1 MAKTLPYAQDKKV
14 TAFEVFKRDLN
25 NYGVSES
32 NKFEIKINPPYA
44 RLGGSS
50 LQGVA
55 ELESIALR
63 AESVNLA
70 GRNISTFDDTNIY
83 GPIRQIPDGITYA
96 EDINITFIMNTDAR
110 ERTYFERWQELVFDH
125 QNWNLRYYSDY
136 IGSLEIYLLDRQFK
150 RGYGIK
156 CEEVYPKT
164 IGAID
169 LSHGNANTIGK
180 VTVNFAFRYWNPIYP
195 GFAEF
200 RAAPRADDQ
209 PQPVPVQPKNNTV
222 KRRTINTMRV
232 VNGVQTNSTQKMI
245 SRDGGATWQP
255 E

>member
-1 MAKTLPYAQDKKV
+1 MPKV

-25 NYGVSES
+25 KYGVSES
-32 NKFEIKINPPYA
+32 NKFEIKINPPL
-44 RLGGSS
+44 RHELWSS
-50 LQGVA
+50 EFTHL
-55 ELESIALR
+55 ERESIALR

-96 EDINITFIMNTDAR
+96 EDINITFIMNTNAR
-110 ERTYFERWQELVFDH
+110 ERTYFERWQELVFEH
-125 QNWNLRYYSDY
+125 ENWNLHYYSEY
-136 IGSLEIYLLDRQFK
+136 IGSLEIYLLDRQFR

-180 VTVNFAFRYWNPIYP
+180 VTVNFAFRYWNPIYSGVDISDPTEESPDEFGHIYPLEKPPAQSKKP
-195 GFAEF
+195 GVV
-200 RAAPRADDQ
+200 RKHR
-209 PQPVPVQPKNNTV
+209 TI
-222 KRRTINTMRV
+222 RRTHVDTHGN
-232 VNGVQTNSTQKMI
+232 QTYSI
-245 SRDGGATWQP
+245 SHDGGATWQP

>member
-1 MAKTLPYAQDKKV
+1 MPKV

-25 NYGVSES
+25 NYGISES
-32 NKFEIKINPPYA
+32 NKFEIKINPPLLHEIWSDGPPYVE
-44 RLGGSS
+44 R
-50 LQGVA
+50 
-55 ELESIALR
+55 ESIALR

-83 GPIRQIPDGITYA
+83 GPVRQIPDGITYA
-96 EDINITFIMNTDAR
+96 EDINITFIMNTEAR

-125 QNWNLRYYSDY
+125 ENWNLHYYSEY
-136 IGSLEIYLLDRQFK
+136 IGSLEIYLLDRQFR

-180 VTVNFAFRYWNPIYP
+180 VTVNFAFRYWNPIYSGVDISDP
-195 GFAEF
+195 FV
-200 RAAPRADDQ
+200 DDDEEEGDLYQ
-209 PQPVPVQPKNNTV
+209 PELAPVQSKKPGV
-222 KRRTINTMRV
+222 RRRTMKTTRMK
-232 VNGVQTNSTQKMI
+232 NGVLTYSTQKMI